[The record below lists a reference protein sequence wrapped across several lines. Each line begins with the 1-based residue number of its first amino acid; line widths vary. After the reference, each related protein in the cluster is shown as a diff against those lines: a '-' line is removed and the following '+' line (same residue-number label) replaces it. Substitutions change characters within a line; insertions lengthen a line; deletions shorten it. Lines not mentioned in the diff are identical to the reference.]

1 MSWRPCSQQLWP
13 VSVTHTR
20 FQCLHAGWCTE
31 TLAFNHRVKTGGP
44 HYTWVYTPTPQH
56 CKGYAL
62 SPRSHQDMMLP
73 FIGCRNLRSHPGRR
87 GLITLYHLSSF
98 QCTSST
104 LDRPTLGAARR
115 PGVASAALKGRV
127 KVVYGFLKNL
137 PLTTLSCIQ
146 F

>member
-87 GLITLYHLSSF
+87 GL
-98 QCTSST
+98 
-104 LDRPTLGAARR
+104 GAARR